1 MRFHRSLL
9 LLLCLLLAF
18 TLSACSQDK
27 SLSFSKA
34 VALFADGDYA
44 AAAEKFD
51 KLGDYATAP
60 TYAAYSRGLVFY
72 EQGQY
77 SAAEPYFAQTREF
90 MYGEERYQY
99 CHAHGLMEAEQF
111 AEASAAFAAMGEFE
125 DAPMQAQYCAARA
138 AENAKDYEN
147 ALFGYEATL
156 GLYDAEDRLYN
167 LQGQIYNRAITLK
180 NECDYEN
187 AIVLFNM
194 LGDYLSAAAQAVDCK
209 NIWLDEQYT
218 QADALESSGDLQ
230 AAFDAFSGLSSYRD
244 SATRAQT
251 LADQLGIS
259 IKTYD
264 QPF

>member
-1 MRFHRSLL
+1 MKPIRLPA
-9 LLLCLLLAF
+9 LLLCIILTFSL
-18 TLSACSQDK
+18 TSCSQDK

-34 VALFADGDYA
+34 VDLFADGDYA

-60 TYAAYSRGLVFY
+60 TYAAYSHGLVLY

-77 SAAEPYFAQTREF
+77 SAAEPYFASTREF

-147 ALFGYEATL
+147 ALFGYEASL
-156 GLYDAEDRLYN
+156 GFHDAEDRLYN
-167 LQGQIYNRAITLK
+167 LQGQIYNRAIALK
-180 NECDYEN
+180 AQGSYES
-187 AIVLFNM
+187 AIALFNM
-194 LGDYLSAAAQAVDCK
+194 LGDYLSSAAQAVECK
-209 NIWLDEQYT
+209 EIWLDEQYT
-218 QADALESSGDLQ
+218 QADALEASGNLQ
-230 AAFDAFSGLSSYRD
+230 AAFDLFYGLSSYRD
-244 SATRAQT
+244 AASRAHA
-251 LADQLGIS
+251 LADRLGIQ

-264 QPF
+264 QPY